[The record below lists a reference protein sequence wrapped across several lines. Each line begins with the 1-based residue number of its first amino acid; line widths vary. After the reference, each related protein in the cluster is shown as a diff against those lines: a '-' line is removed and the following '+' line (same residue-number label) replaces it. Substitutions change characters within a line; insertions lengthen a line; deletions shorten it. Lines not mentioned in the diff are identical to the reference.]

1 MASQLNDTVPCSSTI
16 WSFGFTVKLGSSASK
31 EIFRNFS
38 YKFKRKPQKII
49 MQTSKSLFYRLGGG
63 GAGGGAYTHTPYN
76 VLYREAGT
84 LKDFTV

>member
-49 MQTSKSLFYRLGGG
+49 MKTSKSVFYRLGGG
-63 GAGGGAYTHTPYN
+63 GAGGDTHTPYN

>member
-63 GAGGGAYTHTPYN
+63 GAGGGYTPYN

>member
-63 GAGGGAYTHTPYN
+63 WAGRGGRIRIPPIMSCTGRLEH
-76 VLYREAGT
+76 
-84 LKDFTV
+84 